1 MEMHQIRYFLT
12 VAKTLNFTQAAE
24 ICHVAQP
31 SLSQAIKKLE
41 EELGGPLFRRERANT
56 HLTDL
61 GHKVVPLLNNC
72 FESAVAARELASAIK
87 KGVHPPLRLALSHT
101 VSLELFLPP
110 LTELVRAF
118 PGLELK
124 FLRGNAAEIVRALKA
139 GDTELAIAGPLGELW
154 ERFDNWPLYKEGFQL
169 VVSRDHPL
177 AGSGELSIGDLAG
190 QRLIARGHCENGAEI
205 AQRLADGVITANSAG
220 DVASDQDMIALIDA
234 NLAIGILPQTI
245 RVEDRLKKVAL
256 TDLAISR
263 TVTLYT
269 VAGRERALPAAGLI
283 RLLRAYD
290 YSRAKGR
297 D

>member
-41 EELGGPLFRRERANT
+41 DELGGPLFRRERANT

-61 GHKVVPLLNNC
+61 GHKVVPLLTRC
-72 FESAVAARELASAIK
+72 YESAVAARDLAGAIK
-87 KGVHPPLRLALSHT
+87 KGIQAPLRLALSNS
-101 VSLELFLPP
+101 VSLELFIPP

-124 FLRGNAAEIVRALKA
+124 FLRGNASDIVRALKA
-139 GDTELAIAGPLGELW
+139 GDTEIAIAGPLGDSW
-154 ERFDNWPLYKEGFQL
+154 ERFDSWPLYKEEFRL
-169 VVSRDHPL
+169 VVSRRHPL
-177 AGSGELSIGDLAG
+177 AGSGSLPIGDLAG
-190 QRLIARGHCENGAEI
+190 HRLIGRGHCENGTEI
-205 AQRLADGVITANSAG
+205 AEKLAEKAVAAHSAG

-234 NLAIGILPQTI
+234 DLAIGILPQTV
-245 RVEDRLKKVAL
+245 RVGDRLAKLAL
-256 TDLAISR
+256 SDLAVTR
-263 TVTLYT
+263 MVTLYT
-269 VAGRERALPAAGLI
+269 VAGRERAPAATGLI

-290 YSRAKGR
+290 YASAISSA
-297 D
+297 